1 VRWWLS
7 QESLGTGG
15 RDDIRTVSKSLQGI
29 KDPLPK
35 ALEKTLPSHS
45 FLYYFPLK
53 LRGVVAQD
61 GTKPSSS
68 MGGPCS
74 VLDSFYLF
82 TWRNQRKRTFGG
94 RNGVWSLANSQIL
107 GLSNCYPSHPLGS
120 RRQNLSGAIL
130 VYSVLTH
137 APNLS
142 AYFQFQGI
150 SLENDFFEHS

>member
-61 GTKPSSS
+61 GRSLFCAGFILSVHLEKP
-68 MGGPCS
+68 
-74 VLDSFYLF
+74 
-82 TWRNQRKRTFGG
+82 
-94 RNGVWSLANSQIL
+94 
-107 GLSNCYPSHPLGS
+107 
-120 RRQNLSGAIL
+120 
-130 VYSVLTH
+130 
-137 APNLS
+137 
-142 AYFQFQGI
+142 
-150 SLENDFFEHS
+150 EEEDFWW